1 MCTTFDESVVGG
13 GRHVFKVRVFSEFRH
28 VFIIDFIVDEFR
40 RPVPGG
46 FTATIEWNLD
56 DGMS

>member
-1 MCTTFDESVVGG
+1 MCTTFDESVVGRV
-13 GRHVFKVRVFSEFRH
+13 RHVFKVRVFSEFRH
-28 VFIIDFIVDEFR
+28 IFIVDEFR

-56 DGMS
+56 VGMS